1 MRSARRGWEEKRRS
15 RESSSPRRSALA
27 TPGATAG
34 GQPAGGRRSW
44 TAFPILPECPNV
56 CSAQP
61 GSVCV
66 RVYVCVCVC
75 ARVCACVCAARAP
88 RRVEAHSLMRA
99 GTERQHCSF
108 PRTPA
113 ASRAATCERRAGSG
127 ASTPGT
133 APLPARRQ
141 LRAAPAASRTVSTG
155 HRARPATRKLQGKFQ
170 PPPASYLHPSPRA
183 LSLFLLL
190 PPQRRGS
197 RAARRRQGAAPAA
210 GRAVWVG
217 IGMVMPRGK
226 ADKRGPPPH
235 PRQAPSCP
243 DPPPPVAFRGGPVAT
258 RGIRCRG
265 PPRQPGW
272 GPRTA
277 RGSPAGPGDRHR
289 SLAHK

>member
-1 MRSARRGWEEKRRS
+1 MPGGWAKPARRGWEEKRRPWE
-15 RESSSPRRSALA
+15 RSSPRRPVWA
-27 TPGATAG
+27 TPGTTAG
-34 GQPAGGRRSW
+34 GQPAGGRRCW

-66 RVYVCVCVC
+66 RVNVCVCVC
-75 ARVCACVCAARAP
+75 ARVCACVCAAGAP

-155 HRARPATRKLQGKFQ
+155 PRARPATRKLCRASFNPPSLLPLSQ
-170 PPPASYLHPSPRA
+170 PPRPFPLPPSPSPA
-183 LSLFLLL
+183 PGKPGSSAAA
-190 PPQRRGS
+190 GS
-197 RAARRRQGAAPAA
+197 RA
-210 GRAVWVG
+210 GRGEGRVG
-217 IGMVMPRGK
+217 
-226 ADKRGPPPH
+226 
-235 PRQAPSCP
+235 
-243 DPPPPVAFRGGPVAT
+243 
-258 RGIRCRG
+258 
-265 PPRQPGW
+265 
-272 GPRTA
+272 
-277 RGSPAGPGDRHR
+277 GDRHGNAEGKGR
-289 SLAHK
+289 